1 MIVIRD
7 KVAKMNEQSDHL
19 RDVFRSEGRRLTS
32 QRRLILGVLEE
43 SETHLDAESLYDQV
57 KVRDPDVSLATVYRT
72 LTLFREMGLVEEHG
86 LGEGHSHYEAARG
99 KPHYHFVCSG
109 CDQVIEFDTPWVMR
123 IARELARLEGLQVTD
138 AHLRLS
144 GYCARCQARGGGE
157 QENEEQVEDETGN
170 LITSVQFR

>member
-1 MIVIRD
+1 MIIIRD

-43 SETHLDAESLYDQV
+43 SETHLDAESLYDRV

-109 CDQVIEFDTPWVMR
+109 CDQVIEFDTPLVAEVR
-123 IARELARLEGLQVTD
+123 RELCEREGVQITQS
-138 AHLRLS
+138 HLYFI
-144 GYCARCQARGGGE
+144 GYCADCQ
-157 QENEEQVEDETGN
+157 D
-170 LITSVQFR
+170 